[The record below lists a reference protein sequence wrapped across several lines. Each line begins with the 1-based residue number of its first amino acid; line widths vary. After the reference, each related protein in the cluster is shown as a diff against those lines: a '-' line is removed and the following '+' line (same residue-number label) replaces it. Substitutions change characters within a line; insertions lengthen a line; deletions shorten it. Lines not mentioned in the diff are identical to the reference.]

1 MGPLGWQE
9 MAFIFVLALLLFGPK
24 KLPEIGRTLGK
35 AMTEFKRASNELK
48 ATFDRELSS
57 LERENESLKE
67 VTSGYNPEN
76 YSHDYSSDSSY
87 YDGGYHT
94 PSDDSTATE
103 TSTVSASATQG
114 AESSAAVATPEH
126 PAPEGT
132 VAHSADIE
140 GTPATHEV
148 AAAETHPAVE
158 QQVHGQNPSNS

>member
-35 AMTEFKRASNELK
+35 AITEFKRASNELK

-114 AESSAAVATPEH
+114 AESHSGT
-126 PAPEGT
+126 APEGT
-132 VAHSADIE
+132 VATTAAI
-140 GTPATHEV
+140 
-148 AAAETHPAVE
+148 AAAEMPAMDPEAAKPADGTHSAELGGYPNQYPGKV
-158 QQVHGQNPSNS
+158 